1 MAEANGKVKRGVSLT
16 EKTNADLEELCAHLG
31 VNMHS
36 YMVNELAKAIQRDR
50 LALHINKNQQ
60 QAFAGMTEIFERLMQ
75 EGINN
80 AK

>member
-1 MAEANGKVKRGVSLT
+1 MAESNGKVKRGVSLT

-50 LALHINKNQQ
+50 LALQINKNQKD
-60 QAFAGMTEIFERLMQ
+60 AFDSMGEIFKDFLNKQ
-75 EGINN
+75 QDTQ
-80 AK
+80 